1 MCNLS
6 GKPRQNTQN
15 QRGLLRY
22 KIPYYTVTIL
32 ERDFFRH
39 ILKYWEGK
47 TLHENCALD
56 GLMIDSPFFARTLLT
71 CVSDVGRGCNLH
83 VINTKLRINYYFST
97 LFRKTNASMG
107 VKHKLFCQ
115 ADMYYVFYTSINR
128 FVYYMP

>member
-1 MCNLS
+1 M
-6 GKPRQNTQN
+6 
-15 QRGLLRY
+15 
-22 KIPYYTVTIL
+22 L

-115 ADMYYVFYTSINR
+115 ADMYYVHILHKHKSFCVLHALVRNMIYILDPPLNGKKQ
-128 FVYYMP
+128 